1 VKGALPER
9 PAIHTLHTAISSP
22 PSVVARLSFDHVAV
36 STFSGS
42 LACSSGSSP
51 INVERVVPEWEE
63 SLVESGD
70 HGESQEGKSYNW
82 DHQRNC
88 QKI

>member
-1 VKGALPER
+1 MGKLQMEASKLY
-9 PAIHTLHTAISSP
+9 AFNTTM
-22 PSVVARLSFDHVAV
+22 
-36 STFSGS
+36 TF
-42 LACSSGSSP
+42 L
-51 INVERVVPEWEE
+51 PEWEE